1 MSFNLTLVNCEIE
14 LDLNLTKSCVLI
26 EEDDHITG
34 TIFTT
39 ISTKLYVPVVT
50 LSVNYNIKLLRN
62 IKQEFKRTISWN
74 KYRSEI
80 IVQPKTSNLDYLI
93 DSTFRKIYRLFAL
106 SFKNGD
112 NDSTVKSFCKYLC
125 R

>member
-1 MSFNLTLVNCEIE
+1 MSFNLTLVNCEVE
-14 LDLNLTKSCVLI
+14 LDLNLTKRCVLI

-39 ISTKLYVPVVT
+39 TSTKLYVPVVT

-62 IKQEFKRTISWN
+62 IKQEFKRAISWN

-80 IVQPKTSNLDYLI
+80 IVQPKTSNLD
-93 DSTFRKIYRLFAL
+93 
-106 SFKNGD
+106 
-112 NDSTVKSFCKYLC
+112 
-125 R
+125 